1 MRRTAL
7 VLTAIAALAACN
19 PSAPTAPAGGGLFPN
34 LSGSAYRAEALLTDE
49 DGQTSPMVM
58 IRDGAKLRM
67 EFSSPQGQMTIVSNG
82 PDSFM
87 ISQQGGRTIAMRAG
101 ADAQQ
106 AQDPSQVW
114 QAELAAT
121 ATRTGSCSGAG
132 MSGSEWTSGM
142 DGVART
148 ACVTDNGIILRAA
161 ENGRT
166 TWETTSVQVGPQD
179 PNLFVL
185 PPGVQV
191 MDLGN
196 IPGMVEAM
204 EAAKQGRQ

>member
-7 VLTAIAALAACN
+7 VLTAIATLAACN
-19 PSAPTAPAGGGLFPN
+19 PSAPNAPASGGLFPD
-34 LSGSAYRAEALLTDE
+34 LSGSAYRAEALVTGQ
-49 DGQTSPMVM
+49 DGQASPMVM
-58 IRDGAKLRM
+58 IRDGGKLRM
-67 EFSSPQGQMTIVSNG
+67 EFASPQGQMIIVNTG
-82 PDSFM
+82 AESFM
-87 ISQQGGRTIAMRAG
+87 ITQQGGRMIAMRTG
-101 ADAQQ
+101 AATQ
-106 AQDPSQVW
+106 QDPSQYW
-114 QAELAAT
+114 QAELAAS

-132 MSGSEWTSGM
+132 MSGAEWASSA

-148 ACVTDNGIILRAA
+148 TCVTDNGVILRAT

-196 IPGMVEAM
+196 IAGMSEAL

>member
-7 VLTAIAALAACN
+7 VLTAIAALTACN
-19 PSAPTAPAGGGLFPN
+19 PSAPSAPAGGLFPD
-34 LSGSAYRAEALLTDE
+34 LSGSAYRAEALVTGQ
-49 DGQTSPMVM
+49 DGQASPMVM
-58 IRDGAKLRM
+58 IRDGGRMRM
-67 EFSSPQGQMTIVSNG
+67 EFASAQGHMIIVNTG
-82 PDSFM
+82 TESFM
-87 ISQQGGRTIAMRAG
+87 ITQQGGRAIAMRTDG
-101 ADAQQ
+101 GMQQDLTAQ
-106 AQDPSQVW
+106 W

-121 ATRTGSCSGAG
+121 ATHTGSCSGAG
-132 MSGSEWTSGM
+132 MSGAEWSSNA

-148 ACVTDNGIILRAA
+148 TCVTDNGVILRAT

-196 IPGMVEAM
+196 MAGMTEAL